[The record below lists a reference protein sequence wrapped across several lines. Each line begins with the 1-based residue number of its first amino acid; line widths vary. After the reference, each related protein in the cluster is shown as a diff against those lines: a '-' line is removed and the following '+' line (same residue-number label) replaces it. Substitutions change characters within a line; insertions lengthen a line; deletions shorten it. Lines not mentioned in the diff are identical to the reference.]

1 PSPGLYFFNTG
12 NLPLK
17 RMKRRVKMSLLNA
30 QAISGSGNS
39 KNKSKGTPIQSA
51 FSALAW
57 VSPHLAGR
65 LAHFIWYRTQHRSV
79 TADEQRVL
87 DQASVE
93 VRKYGTKSV
102 RVYRWGEGAPVLLT
116 HGWNG
121 DAGQMTLLAEAL
133 VEQGFQVTAFDA
145 PGHGRSSGNSTDI
158 LEISGFITQLLHES
172 GEDTAV
178 IAHSFGGMCALHAL
192 ANGVRASAVVCIS
205 PPKDV
210 TTLLQQFST
219 LLGLNEVVV
228 GQLRRR
234 LEQRFGE
241 EMWARFS
248 MLEWVQAAGIPGLI
262 IHDSRDRYIPVSN
275 GRAVHAAWAD
285 SELQI
290 TRGLGH
296 MRILQ
301 NAEVIGSIKRFLV
314 NPDQ

>member
-1 PSPGLYFFNTG
+1 
-12 NLPLK
+12 
-17 RMKRRVKMSLLNA
+17 MSLSNA
-30 QAISGSGNS
+30 QAISGSGNR
-39 KNKSKGTPIQSA
+39 KSKSTPIQSA
-51 FSALAW
+51 FSALAR
-57 VSPHLAGR
+57 VSPYLAGR
-65 LAHFIWYRTQHRSV
+65 VANFLWYRTQHRPV
-79 TADEQRVL
+79 TMEEQRVL

-93 VRKYGTKSV
+93 VRKYGAKSV

-121 DAGQMTLLAEAL
+121 GAGQMTLLVEAL
-133 VEQGFQVTAFDA
+133 LDQGFQVTAFDA

-158 LEISGFITQLLHES
+158 LEISGFITQLLQES

-178 IAHSFGGMCALHAL
+178 IAHSFGGMCALHAI
-192 ANGVRASAVVCIS
+192 ASGARASAVVCIS

-219 LLGLNEVVV
+219 LLGLNEAVV

-241 EMWARFS
+241 DIWARFS
-248 MLEWVQAAGIPGLI
+248 MHEWVRAVDIPGLI
-262 IHDSRDRYIPVSN
+262 IHDSRDRYIPVCN
-275 GRAVHAAWAD
+275 GRAVHAAWAE

-301 NAEVIGSIKRFLV
+301 NGEVISSIKRFLV
-314 NPDQ
+314 NLDL